1 MVDLDRFR
9 LTASP
14 VSRRNVLKFAA
25 AAGSLTLGSS
35 LLAACGGDED
45 DVEDAIE
52 TEGSGA
58 SAEETTAPAGSDT
71 TEEPDDEED
80 AAEDEESAGDEP
92 DEARFGGTGR
102 IALYSEPPT
111 LDTTWTTAII
121 VVVPAQHIFEYL
133 FAYDS
138 VFDVKPMLADSF
150 EVSDDAL
157 TYTISLREGVTF
169 HDGAEMTAE
178 DVVASLSRWGELS
191 GEGTATFESV
201 EEITATDPSTVTI
214 TMSSPFAPL
223 VSYLAGPA
231 GAGAIIIPGAMAE
244 AAGVERLEEY
254 VGTGPYKFV
263 EHLPDIH
270 VRLERFEEYAPREE
284 PPDGFAGRRTAYFD
298 ELEFIPVPDAAAR
311 IAGVETGDYHWAEEV
326 TRDEYA
332 RLQDH
337 DEVDALL
344 IAPLRSMNVVFN
356 KQTGPMSNMQLRQAA
371 LYALQSDA
379 IMAAGFGPQ
388 DFWRVD
394 GSMMPPESLW
404 YSEAGTDKYNTG
416 DLDMARQLVEESG
429 YDGELIRWMAPSDRE
444 DYFGVALTG
453 TQQLQEIGLNVEAVS
468 MDWGTLVERRT
479 QPAEYEIFNTGFSF
493 TPEPTTL
500 SFIPDDWPGWWE
512 SEDKEAALAPLMEET
527 DPDARKAL
535 WDEFQALVY
544 EEVPIV
550 KTGDFFGLSI
560 KRKSLQGENL
570 PVSSFPI
577 FWNQWLEE

>member
-1 MVDLDRFR
+1 MADFDRLR
-9 LTASP
+9 MTASP
-14 VSRRNVLKFAA
+14 VSRRTVLKFAA

-35 LLAACGGDED
+35 LLAACGGEDEVSD
-45 DVEDAIE
+45 EPGTDSV
-52 TEGSGA
+52 GA
-58 SAEETTAPAGSDT
+58 PAEETTAPEGSDA
-71 TEEPDDEED
+71 TEEP
-80 AAEDEESAGDEP
+80 AGEQP

-169 HDGAEMTAE
+169 HDGAEMTAD
-178 DVVASLSRWGELS
+178 DVVVSINRWGELS
-191 GEGTATFESV
+191 GEGTATFERV
-201 EEITATDPSTVTI
+201 EEIAATDPLTVSI
-214 TMSSPFAPL
+214 TMSSPFVPL
-223 VSYLAGPA
+223 ISYLAGPA
-231 GAGAIIIPGAMAE
+231 GAGAIIIPAAMAE

-263 EHLPDIH
+263 EHLPDVH
-270 VRLERFEEYAPREE
+270 VRMERFEEYAAREE

-337 DEVDALL
+337 AEIDALL

-356 KQTGPMSNMQLRQAA
+356 KQAGPMSDVLLRQAA
-371 LYALQSDA
+371 LYALQCDA
-379 IMAAGFGPQ
+379 IMTAGFGPQ

-416 DLDMARQLVEESG
+416 NLDKARQLVEESG
-429 YDGELIRWMAPSDRE
+429 YNQELIRWMAPSDRE

-479 QPAEYEIFNTGFSF
+479 QPAEFEIFNTGISF

-512 SEDKEAALAPLMEET
+512 SADKEAALAPLMEET
-527 DPDARKAL
+527 DPEARKAL

-560 KRKSLQGENL
+560 KRKALQGENL

>member
-1 MVDLDRFR
+1 MADLVQPSFM
-9 LTASP
+9 TSP
-14 VSRRNVLKFAA
+14 ISRRTVLRLAA
-25 AAGSLTLGSS
+25 ATGSLTLASG
-35 LLAACGGDED
+35 LLAACGGEDED
-45 DVEDAIE
+45 ADEPGTD
-52 TEGSGA
+52 GSGA
-58 SAEETTAPAGSDT
+58 SSAATEAPDESDATEESDS
-71 TEEPDDEED
+71 TEEPAGED
-80 AAEDEESAGDEP
+80 QP

-138 VFDVKPMLADSF
+138 QFEVQPMLADSF
-150 EVSDDAL
+150 EVSDDGL
-157 TYTISLREGVTF
+157 SYTIALREGVTF
-169 HDGAEMTAE
+169 HDGAEVTAD
-178 DVVASLSRWGELS
+178 DVVASLQRWGELS
-191 GEGTATFESV
+191 GEGVSTFERV
-201 EEITATDPSTVTI
+201 EEIAATDPATVTI

-223 VSYLAGPA
+223 ISYLAGPA
-231 GAGAIIIPGAMAE
+231 GAGAIIIPAALAE

-263 EHLPDIH
+263 EHIPDRH
-270 VRLERFEEYAPREE
+270 VKLERFEEYIARDE
-284 PPDGFAGRRTAYFD
+284 PADGFAGRRTAYFD

-337 DEVDALL
+337 PDIDALL
-344 IAPLRSMNVVFN
+344 IKPLRSMNIVFN
-356 KQTGPMSNMQLRQAA
+356 KQAGPMSNVQLRQAA
-371 LYALQSDA
+371 LYALDCEA
-379 IMAAGFGPQ
+379 IMTAGFGPQ
-388 DFWRVD
+388 EFWRVD
-394 GSMMPPESLW
+394 VSLMPPETMW
-404 YSEAGTDKYNTG
+404 FSEAGVEKYNTG

-429 YDGELIRWMAPSDRE
+429 YNGELIRWMAPSDRE

-479 QPAEYEIFNTGFSF
+479 EPAEYEIFNTGFSF

-500 SFIPDDWPGWWE
+500 SFIPDDWPGWWV
-512 SEDKEAALAPLMEET
+512 SEEKDTALAPLMEET
-527 DPDARKAL
+527 DPEARKVL
-535 WDEFQALVY
+535 WEEFQALVY
-544 EEVPIV
+544 EQVPIV
-550 KTGDFFGLSI
+550 KTGEFFGLSI
-560 KRKSLQGENL
+560 KRKALQGENL

>member
-1 MVDLDRFR
+1 MADLDRLR
-9 LTASP
+9 MTASP
-14 VSRRNVLKFAA
+14 VSRRTLLKFAA

-35 LLAACGGDED
+35 LLAACGDDDED
-45 DVEDAIE
+45 TEE
-52 TEGSGA
+52 TGGTDSVGA
-58 SAEETTAPAGSDT
+58 PEEETTAPEEDDT
-71 TEEPDDEED
+71 ADEPEEPSGEQ
-80 AAEDEESAGDEP
+80 P

-138 VFDVKPMLADSF
+138 MFDVKPMLADSF

-157 TYTISLREGVTF
+157 TYTISLREGITF
-169 HDGAEMTAE
+169 HDGADMTAE
-178 DVVASLSRWGELS
+178 DVVASLQRWGELS
-191 GEGTATFESV
+191 GDGTSTFERV
-201 EEITATDPSTVTI
+201 EEITATDPTTVTI
-214 TMSSPFAPL
+214 TLSSPFAPM
-223 VSYLAGPA
+223 VSYLSGPT
-231 GAGAIIIPGAMAE
+231 GGGAIIIPAAMAE

-263 EHLPDIH
+263 EHIPDRH
-270 VRLERFEEYAPREE
+270 VKMERFEEYAARDE
-284 PPDGFAGRRTAYFD
+284 PADGFAGRRTAYFD

-337 DEVDALL
+337 EEIDALL

-356 KQTGPMSNMQLRQAA
+356 KQIGPMSNVQLRRAA
-371 LYALQSDA
+371 LYALQCDA

-388 DFWRVD
+388 DFWRLD

-404 YSEAGTDKYNTG
+404 HSDAGTDKYNTG
-416 DLDMARQLVEESG
+416 NLDLARQLVEESG

-453 TQQLQEIGLNVEAVS
+453 TQQLQAIGLNVESVS
-468 MDWGTLVERRT
+468 MDWGSLVERRT
-479 QPAEYEIFNTGFSF
+479 QPEEYEIFNTGFSF

-500 SFIPDDWPGWWE
+500 SFIPAEWPGWWE

-527 DPDARKAL
+527 DPEARRAL

-560 KRKSLQGENL
+560 KRKALQGENL